1 MRKEEKTILKKKITD
16 DELLGKAVQLKEE
29 EKNKPVKKD
38 KKKGKKKRING
49 KDVV

>member
-1 MRKEEKTILKKKITD
+1 MKKEEKTILKKKITD

-38 KKKGKKKRING
+38 KRRVKRKK
-49 KDVV
+49 